1 MQELTLK
8 MTKMFTT
15 ANLIIS
21 LPFTVEKNVTIP
33 MNSTEKAVLANIQ
46 IVTSVTLDTK
56 DVMNG
61 WNEVKE

>member
-1 MQELTLK
+1 M
-8 MTKMFTT
+8 MKMFIT
-15 ANLIIS
+15 ASLIIS

-33 MNSTEKAVLANIQ
+33 MNSTEKAALVNIQ

-56 DVMNG
+56 VVMNG

>member
-1 MQELTLK
+1 M
-8 MTKMFTT
+8 MKMFII
-15 ANLIIS
+15 ASLIIS
-21 LPFTVEKNVTIP
+21 LPFTVEKNVTIF

-56 DVMNG
+56 VVMNG